1 TVDMKYELFK
11 RLNSGGSKLT
21 PQEIRNAIYRGADVR
36 LNDLLLRLSQNSIF
50 KNTTVLSENKKSELY
65 DQELVLRFLAFYKN
79 AGSVTE
85 NTEIYL
91 NKYMEQTVK
100 NENYNY
106 EFMEELFIETMGLIN
121 DNLSE
126 PEKVFRSNRNKFV
139 PAFFEGIM
147 IGVAQNIELY
157 REHPNTLASKIE
169 EIKVDDDFRA
179 YSGSASNSRSR
190 IKKRLTRANEIF
202 SNSNQN
208 D

>member
-1 TVDMKYELFK
+1 MKYELFK

-50 KNTTVLSENKKSELY
+50 KNTTVLSKNKKSELY

-106 EFMEELFIETMGLIN
+106 EFMEELFIETMELIN